1 MKHSGI
7 MMTNFIYLYV
17 QKILKQSKL
26 SFSENL
32 LIDIIKNNWPRVR
45 PSVVIIN
52 IHVFYFRP
60 RQFKEKN

>member
-45 PSVVIIN
+45 PSVVIN